1 MWKNDCNKKYLYPL
15 AELNIDFFERFC
27 LKNDSY
33 KKKNLT
39 LRLVYGVVTTLCYTL
54 TQFVFTECQTLSI

>member
-1 MWKNDCNKKYLYPL
+1 L